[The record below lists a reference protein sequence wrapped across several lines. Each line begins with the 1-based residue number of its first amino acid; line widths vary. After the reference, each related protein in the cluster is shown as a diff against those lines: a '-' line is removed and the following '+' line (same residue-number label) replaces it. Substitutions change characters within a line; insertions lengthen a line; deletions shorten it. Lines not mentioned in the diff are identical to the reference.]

1 MSITETLLLRS
12 LVFFLMVGSV
22 AGLLAGAALILRPHW
37 LIRLSKISNRW
48 VSTRQ
53 IDKVLERP
61 IHLDQWFYRYSR
73 VSGALMLAGAIFLIY
88 FFTTS
93 LDKLNSLAGI
103 FRNANIPP
111 ALMDGLLDGLVLIIL
126 VGSVLALIVG
136 LFLLFRPSLLRGFEH
151 KANQTASLRRAL
163 KPLEIPRS
171 NVDEYVFRHGLWI
184 GVLLVLGSVYTLVG
198 FAAWL
203 D

>member
-22 AGLLAGAALILRPHW
+22 AGLLAGAALILRPQW
-37 LIRLSKISNRW
+37 LARLSQISNRW

-61 IHLDQWFYRYSR
+61 IHLDQLLYRYSR
-73 VSGALMLAGAIFLIY
+73 VSGALLMAGAIFLIY

-93 LDKLNSLAGI
+93 FDKLNTLAGI

-136 LFLLFRPSLLRGFEH
+136 LFLLFRPSLLRDIEH

-171 NVDEYVFRHGLWI
+171 SVDEFVFRNVRWVGI
-184 GVLLVLGSVYTLVG
+184 LLIVGSFYTLAG
-198 FAAWL
+198 LAFWL
-203 D
+203 N

>member
-37 LIRLSKISNRW
+37 LVRLSKISNRW

-111 ALMDGLLDGLVLIIL
+111 ALMDGLLDGLVLIVL

-171 NVDEYVFRHGLWI
+171 NVDEFVFRNMRWV
-184 GVLLVLGSVYTLVG
+184 GVLLIVGSFYTLVG
-198 FAAWL
+198 LVIWL
-203 D
+203 N